1 MCPNALGVRATR
13 PVTTVIYEG
22 INLLYMMLVR
32 MFVLNLAVEMQKRLW
47 FFMRVYWVFILS
59 EALLPIKQRKV
70 LPVDL
75 SR

>member
-1 MCPNALGVRATR
+1 
-13 PVTTVIYEG
+13 
-22 INLLYMMLVR
+22 MMLVR
-32 MFVLNLAVEMQKRLW
+32 IFVLNLAVKVKSKSW
-47 FFMRVYWVFILS
+47 FFMRIYWFFILS

>member
-1 MCPNALGVRATR
+1 
-13 PVTTVIYEG
+13 
-22 INLLYMMLVR
+22 MLVR

-47 FFMRVYWVFILS
+47 FFMRICWVFILFG
-59 EALLPIKQRKV
+59 ALLPIKQRKV

>member
-1 MCPNALGVRATR
+1 M
-13 PVTTVIYEG
+13 TVAAVICEG

-32 MFVLNLAVEMQKRLW
+32 MFVINLALEMQKRLW
-47 FFMRVYWVFILS
+47 FFMRICWVFILFG
-59 EALLPIKQRKV
+59 ALLPIKQRKV

>member
-1 MCPNALGVRATR
+1 
-13 PVTTVIYEG
+13 
-22 INLLYMMLVR
+22 MMLVR
-32 MFVLNLAVEMQKRLW
+32 MFVLNLAVEVQRRLW
-47 FFMRVYWVFILS
+47 FFMRICWVFILA

>member
-1 MCPNALGVRATR
+1 MA
-13 PVTTVIYEG
+13 TVIYEG
-22 INLLYMMLVR
+22 VKLLWMMLVR
-32 MFVLNLAVEMQKRLW
+32 IYVLNLAVKVKSKSW
-47 FFMRVYWVFILS
+47 FFMRIYWFFILS

>member
-1 MCPNALGVRATR
+1 
-13 PVTTVIYEG
+13 
-22 INLLYMMLVR
+22 MMLVR
-32 MFVLNLAVEMQKRLW
+32 MFVLNLAVEVQRGLW
-47 FFMRVYWVFILS
+47 FFMRICWVFILT